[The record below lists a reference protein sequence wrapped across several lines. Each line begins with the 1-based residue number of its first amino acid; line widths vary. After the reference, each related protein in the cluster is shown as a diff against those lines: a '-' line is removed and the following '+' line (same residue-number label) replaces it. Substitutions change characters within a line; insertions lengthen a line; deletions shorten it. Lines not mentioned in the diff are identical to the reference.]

1 MQNEAIIRISDFIY
15 KQPEVVVAIL
25 KESGYDISVDTATL
39 RQINELTF
47 KALLAEEEPF
57 TSKFISIYDKGEY
70 LNIEPI
76 SLSVMAGVSLVSSL
90 IGGGQAKKMAEK
102 QRDAQKAMFLSNQS
116 HQEKLKREELLL
128 MGEIER
134 TRIFTNSI
142 TDYRKALQ
150 EQGTKRLKDT
160 WIFVVGAGLGISLIY
175 GVYLF
180 AKQN

>member
-1 MQNEAIIRISDFIY
+1 MQHEAIIKISNFIY
-15 KQPEVVVAIL
+15 KQPEVLVAIL
-25 KESGYDISVDTATL
+25 QESGYKISVDTATL

-47 KALLAEEEPF
+47 NALFSEEEPF
-57 TSKFISIYDKGEY
+57 TSKFIAIYEKGEY

-76 SLSVMAGVSLVSSL
+76 SMSIMLGASLISSL
-90 IGGGQAKKMAEK
+90 ISGGQAKKMAEK
-102 QRDAQKAMFLSNQS
+102 QRDLQKATFLSSQS
-116 HQEKLKREELLL
+116 LQEKLKREELLL
-128 MGEIER
+128 MGEIQR
-134 TRIFTNSI
+134 TQIFTNSI

-150 EQGTKRLKDT
+150 EQGTKRLRDT

>member
-1 MQNEAIIRISDFIY
+1 MQSVAQKKITDFIY
-15 KQPEVVVAIL
+15 QKPEVVVAIL
-25 KESGYDISVDTATL
+25 QESGYDISVDTATL

-47 KALLAEEEPF
+47 NALFNQEEPF
-57 TSKFISIYDKGEY
+57 TSKFITVFDKGEF

-76 SLSVMAGVSLVSSL
+76 SMSIMIGASLVYSL
-90 IGGGQAKKMAEK
+90 IGGSQAKKQAK
-102 QRDAQKAMFLSNQS
+102 QQMELQKAMFLANQS
-116 HQEKLKREELLL
+116 HQEMLKREELLL

-134 TRIFTNSI
+134 TKIFANSVK
-142 TDYRKALQ
+142 DYRIALQ

-180 AKQN
+180 AKQD